1 MSATTEILH
10 LRVDTLDTYPATT
23 PIYQCSAFTSD
34 SPYFYSRKSN
44 PNVSEFEQVVA
55 TLECARH
62 AVAYASGMSAIHMAL
77 EQLQPGD
84 TLVINRDIYGC
95 SYKLFQRTARRLGL
109 TLQILDL
116 STPAGIRQIPSD
128 TDMIVFE
135 TPTNPFL
142 KTIDIAAISRHVK
155 STNPQ
160 AIVAVDNTWASSAF
174 QHPLAHGADISL
186 HSATK
191 YFSGHSDVM
200 GGIALTDSDELHA
213 RLVDGRFYAGTILT
227 PQHAW
232 LLRRSMQTFDIRMKQ
247 HSATTRSMTDFVG
260 DLPYVKRVYYPS
272 IDAAQLTGY
281 GGIIFLELRDD
292 LVDAYPD
299 FARALRWFDTGTGM
313 ACVTSMVAQP
323 YSGSHASMTDAEKS
337 EMGISRGLVR
347 LCFGLENPE
356 DLRQDLLQAFH
367 RVAGRRDV
375 SSAIA
380 VS

>member
-1 MSATTEILH
+1 MSTTTEILH
-10 LRVDTLDTYPATT
+10 LRVDAQDAHPATT

-55 TLECARH
+55 KLEQARH
-62 AVAYASGMSAIHMAL
+62 GVAYATGMSAIYMTL
-77 EQLQPGD
+77 ELLQPGG

-95 SYKLFQRTARRLGL
+95 SYKLFQRTARRLSL
-109 TLQILDL
+109 TLRILDL
-116 STPAGIRQIPSD
+116 STQAGILQIPLD
-128 TDMIVFE
+128 TDMVVFE

-142 KTIDIAAISRHVK
+142 KTINIAAVSQQVK
-155 STNPQ
+155 SANPQ
-160 AIVAVDNTWASSAF
+160 AIVVVDNTWATPAF

-200 GGIALTDSDELHA
+200 GGIALTDNDELHA
-213 RLVDGRFYAGTILT
+213 RLIDGRFYAGTILT
-227 PQHAW
+227 PHHAW

-247 HSATTRSMTDFVG
+247 HSMTTQYLTEFVRQ
-260 DLPYVKRVYYPS
+260 LPYVKRVYYPS
-272 IDAAQLTGY
+272 IDSSQLAGY

-299 FARALRWFDTGTGM
+299 FAHALRWFDTGTGM

-337 EMGISRGLVR
+337 EMGIDRGLVR
-347 LCFGLENPE
+347 LCFGLEDPE
-356 DLRQDLLQAFH
+356 DLRQDLLDAFG
-367 RVAGRRDV
+367 RIAGRLNV
-375 SSAIA
+375 APAIA